1 MRLEEADRLSETV
14 LARLDKNTAC
24 AKNSGRGPG
33 IRSLVSGCDF
43 SARDQRQMRIRRD
56 VGQSPERTILLKKKG
71 VLKGIALLRLPAG
84 SGRRALAREADHC
97 GLARGGGS
105 KGVRRLSGAGNIRIQ
120 SDADLH
126 PGIQPHDRDD
136 MTAPQPLPHD
146 SDTGRIDPSL
156 GLQEGHGIA
165 EILHLRLGIVS
176 APTKYDLNIMLGKAH
191 GVINIDP
198 LAEIDPRAAG
208 A

>member
-1 MRLEEADRLSETV
+1 
-14 LARLDKNTAC
+14 
-24 AKNSGRGPG
+24 
-33 IRSLVSGCDF
+33 
-43 SARDQRQMRIRRD
+43 
-56 VGQSPERTILLKKKG
+56 
-71 VLKGIALLRLPAG
+71 
-84 SGRRALAREADHC
+84 
-97 GLARGGGS
+97 
-105 KGVRRLSGAGNIRIQ
+105 VRRLSGAGNIRIQ